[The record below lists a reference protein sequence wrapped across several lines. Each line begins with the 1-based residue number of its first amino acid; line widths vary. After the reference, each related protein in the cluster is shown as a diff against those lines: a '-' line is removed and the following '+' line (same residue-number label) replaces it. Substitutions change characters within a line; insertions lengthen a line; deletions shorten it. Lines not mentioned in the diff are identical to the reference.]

1 MGGGQPGAE
10 HDRVAALTA
19 EVRRDL
25 ARIAHPRNP
34 WLEPRIGPDGKSAL
48 DVLII
53 GAGQSGLAIA
63 FALMR
68 AQDGTSSR
76 STRPDMARKG
86 PG

>member
-34 WLEPRIGPDGKSAL
+34 WLEPRIAPTASL
-48 DVLII
+48 
-53 GAGQSGLAIA
+53 
-63 FALMR
+63 
-68 AQDGTSSR
+68 R
-76 STRPDMARKG
+76 STS
-86 PG
+86 